1 VTTIPTATGEVD
13 SSDLGFTLM
22 HEHVFLI
29 DPAMRHALPGWVD
42 VEEAVKLA
50 VIQAEAAKAK
60 GVTTLVDLTPIHL
73 GRDVEI
79 IRRVAEASGLN
90 IVVSTGFYTV
100 EGPWMLTWQPDRLVE
115 YLLPEITEGIQGTGI
130 RAGMIKCATDHSMSP
145 VNEVLLRTAA
155 RLHRRTGVPISTHS
169 DVWAGT
175 GKTQQEVFAEEGVD
189 LSRVVIG
196 HCGDS
201 ADLEYLRNIMDRGS
215 FLGMD
220 RFGLDGLA
228 FGDVRFPTREA
239 RVKTVADLCRLGY
252 AEKLVL
258 SHDYSPIQQ
267 ADVYEWLPREAVK
280 EFLPNWSWC
289 SISDDVLPALKEEGV
304 SESDIHTMTVGNPRR
319 VFEANTGG
327 Y

>member
-1 VTTIPTATGEVD
+1 MTTIPTATGEVD
-13 SSDLGFTLM
+13 SSAMGFTLM

-29 DPAMRHALPGWVD
+29 DPAMRHALPAWVD
-42 VEEAVKLA
+42 IEEAVELA
-50 VIQAEAAKAK
+50 VRQAQAAKAA

-90 IVVSTGFYTV
+90 IIVSTGFYTV
-100 EGPWMLTWQPDRLVE
+100 EGPWMLTWQPDRLVD
-115 YLLPEITEGIQGTGI
+115 YLLPEITEGVQGTSI
-130 RAGMIKCATDHSMSP
+130 RAGMIKCATDHAVTP
-145 VNEVLLRTAA
+145 VNEVMLRTAA
-155 RLHRRTGVPISTHS
+155 RLHRATGVPISTHS

-175 GKTQQEVFAEEGVD
+175 GKLQQEIFAEEGVD

-201 ADLEYLRNIMDRGS
+201 ADLAYLCDIMDRGS

-228 FGDVRFPTREA
+228 FGEVRFPTREA
-239 RVKTVADLCRLGY
+239 RVKTVVELCRLGY
-252 AEKLVL
+252 TDRLVL
-258 SHDYSPIQQ
+258 SHDYSPIQN
-267 ADVYEWLPREAVK
+267 ADVYEWLPREAVTGL
-280 EFLPNWSWC
+280 LPNWNWC
-289 SISDDVLPALKEEGV
+289 SISTEVLPALEKEGL
-304 SESDIHTMTVGNPRR
+304 SASDIHAMTVENPRR